1 MVQVFFILVLVVL
14 IGFLLFF
21 IVKNFAAPRK
31 IEGIQKLIKQ
41 GKYSS
46 AIKQAKAMI
55 TKEDLINDI
64 LKFVKH
70 KKLTT
75 EEFEKELKNLPLEA
89 LQELWVKAIETF

>member
-46 AIKQAKAMI
+46 VSKRPTHAKIARVPPQ
-55 TKEDLINDI
+55 I
-64 LKFVKH
+64 LRPSHAKIAR
-70 KKLTT
+70 
-75 EEFEKELKNLPLEA
+75 LPRRICKTPRKICRGMTVFFHLY
-89 LQELWVKAIETF
+89 L